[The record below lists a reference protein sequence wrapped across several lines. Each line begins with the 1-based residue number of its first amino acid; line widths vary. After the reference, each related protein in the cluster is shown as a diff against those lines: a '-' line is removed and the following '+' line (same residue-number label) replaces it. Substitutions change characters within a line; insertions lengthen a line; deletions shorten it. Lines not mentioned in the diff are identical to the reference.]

1 MGSEHST
8 SLPDFGFWNLG
19 FGFWILEVWFW
30 ILEFWFRVEG
40 WRWLLVGSEHQLH
53 QLAGYKWTVDKQ
65 GGRFI
70 HRPPVNPKSEEFLHQ
85 MKKKAQV
92 PKVQLLRRDDS
103 EP

>member
-1 MGSEHST
+1 MGSEHQ
-8 SLPDFGFWNLG
+8 LHQLA
-19 FGFWILEVWFW
+19 GFWILEVWFW

-70 HRPPVNPKSEEFLHQ
+70 HRPPVNPKSEEFPHQ

>member
-1 MGSEHST
+1 MVAG
-8 SLPDFGFWNLG
+8 GF
-19 FGFWILEVWFW
+19 
-30 ILEFWFRVEG
+30 RA
-40 WRWLLVGSEHQLH
+40 LH

-92 PKVQLLRRDDS
+92 PKVQLLRKDDS
-103 EP
+103 EL